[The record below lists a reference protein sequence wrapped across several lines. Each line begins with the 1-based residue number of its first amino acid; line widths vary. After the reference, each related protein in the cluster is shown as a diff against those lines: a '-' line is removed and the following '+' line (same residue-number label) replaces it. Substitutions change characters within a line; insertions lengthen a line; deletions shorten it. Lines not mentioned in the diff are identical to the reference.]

1 MNRHLLIVFSAVLIL
16 ALGASSAFATDVI
29 LSVPFMKQFWND
41 DTCGHGSCGPAS
53 LTMCCRYVFAQSRA
67 NGTPTPQDMINI
79 WSYLGGDTDGN
90 DPNGTSLDQ
99 LVSAAHWYFHLN
111 TVYRT
116 TSTLANVKNEI
127 AAGNPVLVHV
137 QAGYLSNR
145 GYSYTGGHYIAA
157 VGYNDNYLICDDPG
171 TYLGEHKY
179 YSNSD
184 MINAMNAKGCGVLK
198 GFYNPVVP
206 IPTRPDPG
214 SGNHIQYVPYI
225 QDSGWLSWVAD
236 GANAGTIGK
245 RLEGFAMY
253 SPNTT
258 VSYRAYMRN
267 YGWQNWVTNGALEGT
282 TGIFQNVDAIEITVG
297 SGYSVSYQAYVQD
310 VGWTSVVSN
319 GATAGTPG
327 SGKRIEAL
335 RAWFSDSTLPVI
347 SLVTVNPTM
356 AARGDSVRVIASAS
370 DNVGV
375 TSVTANNT
383 PLTYSGTNWIGYID
397 ADPTFGLHPV
407 AVVARDEV
415 GNAATNSTKSYR
427 TAQIVGIN
435 GLGLKDTVS
444 KTADDYFLFRVWGK
458 VENTS
463 TNYFDI
469 NDGSGTTVRVICP
482 GYSEISNDDFVSVR
496 GRLNAS
502 SNPITMTCNL
512 VDITKHNQ

>member
-1 MNRHLLIVFSAVLIL
+1 MLAISIL
-16 ALGASSAFATDVI
+16 ALWAVPASATDVI

-157 VGYNDNYLICDDPG
+157 VGYNDNYLICNDPG

-206 IPTRPDPG
+206 PPTRPDPG
-214 SGNHIQYVPYI
+214 SGDHIQYVPYI

-236 GANAGTIGK
+236 NATAGTIGK
-245 RLEGFAMY
+245 RLEGLAMY

-258 VSYRAYMRN
+258 VSYRAYVRN
-267 YGWQNWVTNGALEGT
+267 YGWQNWVSDGALAGT
-282 TGIFQNVDAIEITVG
+282 TGLHQHIEAVQITVG
-297 SGYSVSYQAYVQD
+297 SGYSVSYQAYVQGS
-310 VGWTSVVSN
+310 GWTSVVSN
-319 GATAGTPG
+319 GATAGNPG
-327 SGKRIEAL
+327 SAIRIEAL
-335 RAWFSDSTLPVI
+335 RAWFSDGTAPVI
-347 SLVTVNPTM
+347 SFVAINPTM
-356 AARGDSVRVIASAS
+356 AARGDSIRVIARAS
-370 DNVGV
+370 DDNGV
-375 TSVTANNT
+375 TSVSANGI
-383 PLTYSGTNWIGYID
+383 PLTYSGNSWDGYIA
-397 ADPTFGLHPV
+397 ADPAYGLHTV
-407 AVVARDEV
+407 TFVVGDAA
-415 GNAATNSTKSYR
+415 GNTATDSTKSYR
-427 TAQIVGIN
+427 TAQIVGANI
-435 GLGLKDTVS
+435 GSLKDAIFN
-444 KTADDYFLFRVWGK
+444 TACDCYLFKVWGN
-458 VENTS
+458 VESRS

-469 NDGSGTTVRVICP
+469 IDGSGNKVRITAT
-482 GYSEISNDDFVSVR
+482 GYTGILIDDFISAR

-502 SNPITMTCNL
+502 SNPITLICNL
-512 VDITKHNQ
+512 ADIMKHNQ